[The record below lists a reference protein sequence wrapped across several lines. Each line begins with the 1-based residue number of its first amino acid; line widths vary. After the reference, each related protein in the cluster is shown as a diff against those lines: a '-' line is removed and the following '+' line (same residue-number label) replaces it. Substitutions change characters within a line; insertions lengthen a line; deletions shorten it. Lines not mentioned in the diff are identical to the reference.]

1 LGALGLGHIPR
12 EQVGTSL
19 TAGAFQHPV
28 ADALGRLRPSGA
40 RLTTNLELVRTR
52 GI

>member
-1 LGALGLGHIPR
+1 LGLEQKPW

-28 ADALGRLRPSGA
+28 ADALGRVRPSGA